1 MNIYIYNFKIVIKLL
16 LGELC
21 QQQHFKRKQK
31 KRLKDDTT
39 KLHNTKGLELL
50 SKFSKEAQSNQ
61 ISNMT
66 LDEINDEIE
75 KYRAGE

>member
-1 MNIYIYNFKIVIKLL
+1 MSTTTFQKKI
-16 LGELC
+16 E
-21 QQQHFKRKQK
+21 

-39 KLHNTKGLELL
+39 KLHNAEGLKLL

-61 ISNMT
+61 ISNIT

-75 KYRAGE
+75 KYRAG